1 MEDVPPSYDFAVDR
15 EVWRI
20 VAPWISSSDLC
31 SACLVS
37 KKWHVIFIP
46 FLWGDPA
53 SHFGTENDA
62 VYVALTRFKRTLKKA
77 RATVRQLTHTLQLPP
92 ALSEIYGGPNPTWLR
107 DVLEYLPNL
116 QSLIVS
122 RLPFFDHHSL
132 LALRHSSTSRRL
144 SFDESEEEIALYGL
158 KLLLAVREP
167 NSTSA
172 SLAEALRHFPQLV
185 YLDLSY
191 TTPARDA
198 SVLAALSNLYDLQVV
213 KLRGVGLRDGE
224 AEVLANSIGTRV
236 RLLDVSENYLT
247 DMAVRS
253 LLQACFLP
261 AERSAN
267 ANRPNGRQVEDWPVG
282 IAPGPDFL
290 SLDTLR
296 SEQLDQEL
304 LKQLMNPLTGRLAF
318 EDIPH
323 RGLTHLYIADN
334 NLSVEGL
341 SSLLKTTRLH
351 ILDGGTVDTVKIIA
365 RTVSLSSPT
374 GYRDEI
380 SFPGA
385 EKLIPI
391 LSTYASNN
399 LTYLRLDHAV
409 VTQRLQLRDAPSPTS
424 SVAELSTPI
433 TSAAELPPEERI
445 VFEAPAPAHYPAE
458 MPSQREPIYELP
470 ADSAFPKYE
479 LPGDCI
485 HFALS
490 PPIGEAPVPSRT
502 ASQERLKPIKGEG
515 AFAPEAVVDENGHSN
530 EEDSTDEEVIL
541 NASGTGRT
549 VRKHPTVPDEPA
561 SNSGGASPASPPLA
575 RVSPIS
581 PSQPPLPS
589 TLRMARMETILRKR
603 PVGISTKAHPSI
615 PNSGALETQSQHI
628 PEFHP
633 SALPHLRTLV
643 LTNVPASVPQSSP
656 IIPALRTF
664 VSACA
669 DEAQLALLRAKTN
682 YSLPPGRSRQAAE
695 VHHAWSLFAL
705 SLIVLEIAPIQLEAK
720 NSIPRSKTVKGWQHL
735 RQRMSMSKS
744 STGDPDSETF
754 WSAAENDFSFF
765 GEEGEERDECGIYQ
779 HDPDKYFP
787 TARLDDKIFVSQE
800 DLRHA
805 ASQRPSSPHGSLRSF
820 ENGSTLI
827 RGPAVLQSPR
837 NLPLGRNRRSSSSTS
852 GRDRESIIAEMAGSI
867 PTSNPVLKP
876 QTPVKP
882 DEPML
887 DVITELAK
895 FRREKKAE
903 YEAALLRWRI
913 ANNPHRMANGADT
926 QSTVAEDKD
935 LPFIEGHWKGE
946 IKVVRN
952 AAPKGRTGV
961 VDVYGNYFEKGYLYP

>member
-1 MEDVPPSYDFAVDR
+1 MEDVPPSYDSAIDR
-15 EVWRI
+15 EVWKI
-20 VAPWISSSDLC
+20 VAPWIPSSDLC

-37 KKWHVIFIP
+37 KKWHTIFIP

-53 SHFGTENDA
+53 SHFGVQNDA
-62 VYVALTRFKRTLKKA
+62 VYVALTRFKRTLKRA
-77 RATVRQLTHTLQLPP
+77 RATVRQLTHTLHLPP
-92 ALSEIYGGPNPTWLR
+92 ALSEIYGGPNPFWLR

-116 QSLIVS
+116 QSLVVS
-122 RLPFFDHHSL
+122 KLPFFDHQSL
-132 LALRHSSTSRRL
+132 LALRHSSTTRRL
-144 SFDESEEEIALYGL
+144 SIDDSEDEIPLYGL

-167 NSTSA
+167 NATSV

-191 TTPARDA
+191 TTPAKDA
-198 SVLAALSNLYDLQVV
+198 SVLATLSNLYDLQVL

-224 AEVLANSIGTRV
+224 AEVLANAIGPRV
-236 RLLDVSENYLT
+236 RLLDISENMLT

-261 AERSAN
+261 ADRHLN
-267 ANRPNGRQVEDWPVG
+267 AGRANGRQVEDWPIG

-290 SLDTLR
+290 SLDSLR

-304 LKQLMNPLTGRLAF
+304 LKQLTSPLTGRLAF

-351 ILDGGTVDTVKIIA
+351 VLDGGTVDTVKTIA
-365 RTVSLSSPT
+365 RTISLSSPT
-374 GYRDEI
+374 GYRDET

-409 VTQRLQLRDAPSPTS
+409 ITQKPHSRDVPSPTS
-424 SVAELSTPI
+424 SIAELPTPI

-445 VFEAPAPAHYPAE
+445 VFEAPASARYAVE
-458 MPSQREPIYELP
+458 MPSEREPVFELP
-470 ADSAFPKYE
+470 ADSAFPRYE
-479 LPGDCI
+479 LAGDCI

-490 PPIGEAPVPSRT
+490 PPIGEAPMPSLT
-502 ASQERLKPIKGEG
+502 ASEERLKPVRGDG
-515 AFAPEAVVDENGHSN
+515 AFAPEVVVNGDGHLSG
-530 EEDSTDEEVIL
+530 EDSSDEEIIL
-541 NASGTGRT
+541 NASGTGMT
-549 VRKHPTVPDEPA
+549 ARKAPTAPNPTPSKAVQ
-561 SNSGGASPASPPLA
+561 
-575 RVSPIS
+575 PIS
-581 PSQPPLPS
+581 TSSQAVTANPVDRSKQTLPS
-589 TLRMARMETILRKR
+589 TRRIARMETILRKR
-603 PVGISTKAHPSI
+603 PVAIFTQAEPNGSNSTTFTPQR
-615 PNSGALETQSQHI
+615 LQSV
-628 PEFHP
+628 EFHP
-633 SALPHLRTLV
+633 STLPHLRTLI

-656 IIPALRTF
+656 VIPALSKLI
-664 VSACA
+664 SACA

-695 VHHAWSLFAL
+695 VHHARSLFAL
-705 SLIVLEIAPIQLEAK
+705 SLIVLEIAPIQSEVKSSVARFGTL
-720 NSIPRSKTVKGWQHL
+720 KGWQHL
-735 RQRMSMSKS
+735 RQRISMSKS
-744 STGDPDSETF
+744 STGDHDSENL

-765 GEEGEERDECGIYQ
+765 GEEGEEQDECGIYQ
-779 HDPDKYFP
+779 HDPEKYFP
-787 TARLDDKIFVSQE
+787 TAHLDDKILVSHE
-800 DLRHA
+800 DLRSGN
-805 ASQRPSSPHGSLRSF
+805 SQAPSSPHGSLRSF
-820 ENGSTLI
+820 ENGSTLM
-827 RGPAVLQSPR
+827 RSPTLLQSPR

-852 GRDRESIIAEMAGSI
+852 GRDRESIMAEVAGSI
-867 PTSNPVLKP
+867 PTSNPVAHP

-882 DEPML
+882 DEPVL
-887 DVITELAK
+887 DVVAELAK

-903 YEAALLRWRI
+903 YEAALLQWRI
-913 ANNPHRMANGADT
+913 TNNPHRTMTGVVANGTAAD
-926 QSTVAEDKD
+926 EKD
-935 LPFIEGHWKGE
+935 VPFVEGHWKGE

>member
-1 MEDVPPSYDFAVDR
+1 MEDVPPSYEFAVDR

-20 VAPWISSSDLC
+20 VAPWIPSSDLC

-37 KKWHVIFIP
+37 KKWHSIFIP

-53 SHFGTENDA
+53 SHFGAENDA

-77 RATVRQLTHTLQLPP
+77 RASVRQLTHTLHLPP
-92 ALSEIYGGPNPTWLR
+92 ALSEIYGGPNLTWLR
-107 DVLEYLPNL
+107 DVLEYLPHL

-122 RLPFFDHHSL
+122 KLPFFDHHSL

-144 SFDESEEEIALYGL
+144 SFDDKEDEIPLYGL
-158 KLLLAVREP
+158 KLLLAAREP

-198 SVLAALSNLYDLQVV
+198 SVLAALSNLYDLQVL

-236 RLLDVSENYLT
+236 RLLDISQNLLT

-253 LLQACFLP
+253 LLEACFLP
-261 AERSAN
+261 ADRHVNTS
-267 ANRPNGRQVEDWPVG
+267 RPNGRQVEDWPIG

-290 SLDTLR
+290 SLETLR

-341 SSLLKTTRLH
+341 SSLLKTTKLH
-351 ILDGGTVDTVKIIA
+351 VLDGGTVDTVKTIA
-365 RTVSLSSPT
+365 RTISLSSPT

-399 LTYLRLDHAV
+399 LTYLRLDHAI
-409 VTQRLQLRDAPSPTS
+409 VTQRLQSRDAPSPT
-424 SVAELSTPI
+424 LSIVDLTPPI
-433 TSAAELPPEERI
+433 TSAAELPPEERV
-445 VFEAPAPAHYPAE
+445 VFEAPAPAHYPVE
-458 MPSQREPIYELP
+458 MPSEREPIYELP
-470 ADSAFPKYE
+470 AEPATTRFE
-479 LPGDCI
+479 LAGDCI

-490 PPIGEAPVPSRT
+490 PPVGEAPVPSRT
-502 ASQERLKPIKGEG
+502 ASQERLRPVKGDG
-515 AFAPEAVVDENGHSN
+515 AFAPEAVVNGDEHQHDEVS
-530 EEDSTDEEVIL
+530 SDEEVIL

-549 VRKHPTVPDEPA
+549 SGRHPSAPSRAPIKPADISPDSPHPTTA
-561 SNSGGASPASPPLA
+561 TPASPLTD
-575 RVSPIS
+575 S
-581 PSQPPLPS
+581 LPS
-589 TLRMARMETILRKR
+589 TLRLARIETILRKR
-603 PVGISTKAHPSI
+603 PVGISTRADPDTSS
-615 PNSGALETQSQHI
+615 NTALTPQGSPI
-628 PEFHP
+628 PELHP

-656 IIPALRTF
+656 IIPNLRKLI
-664 VSACA
+664 SACA

-695 VHHAWSLFAL
+695 VHHAQSLFAL
-705 SLIVLEIAPIQLEAK
+705 SLIVLEIAPIQLETK
-720 NSIPRSKTVKGWQHL
+720 NSIARSGTVKGWRHL

-765 GEEGEERDECGIYQ
+765 GEEGEEQDECGIYQ

-787 TARLDDKIFVSQE
+787 TAHLDDKIVV
-800 DLRHA
+800 
-805 ASQRPSSPHGSLRSF
+805 ASDDHTPSSPHGSLRSL
-820 ENGSTLI
+820 ENGLTLM
-827 RGPAVLQSPR
+827 RSPTLLHSPR
-837 NLPLGRNRRSSSSTS
+837 NLPLGRNRRSSSSGS
-852 GRDRESIIAEMAGSI
+852 GRDRESIMGETTGSI
-867 PTSNPVLKP
+867 PKSNPIAKP

-887 DVITELAK
+887 DVVAELAK

-903 YEAALLRWRI
+903 YEAALLQWRI
-913 ANNPHRMANGADT
+913 ANNPHRTMNGGVVNGTTTD
-926 QSTVAEDKD
+926 EKD
-935 LPFIEGHWKGE
+935 LPFVEGHWKGE
-946 IKVVRN
+946 IRSSGCVWELFR
-952 AAPKGRTGV
+952 KGV
-961 VDVYGNYFEKGYLYP
+961 SVPMIANVQ

>member
-15 EVWRI
+15 EVWKI
-20 VAPWISSSDLC
+20 VAHWIPSSDLC

-37 KKWHVIFIP
+37 NKWHSIFIP

-53 SHFGTENDA
+53 SHFGAENDA

-77 RATVRQLTHTLQLPP
+77 RPTVRQLTHTLQLPP

-144 SFDESEEEIALYGL
+144 SFDESEDEIPLYGL
-158 KLLLAVREP
+158 KLLLAGREP
-167 NSTSA
+167 NSTSI

-198 SVLAALSNLYDLQVV
+198 SVLAALSNLYDLQVL
-213 KLRGVGLRDGE
+213 KLRGVGLRDME

-261 AERSAN
+261 PERHPHAN
-267 ANRPNGRQVEDWPVG
+267 HPHSRQVEDWPVG

-323 RGLTHLYIADN
+323 QGLTHLYITDN

-351 ILDGGTVDTVKIIA
+351 VLDGGTVDTIKTIA
-365 RTVSLSSPT
+365 RTISLSSPT

-391 LSTYASNN
+391 LSTHASNN

-409 VTQRLQLRDAPSPTS
+409 VTQRLHSRDAPSPIS
-424 SVAELSTPI
+424 SEGVLPTPI

-445 VFEAPAPAHYPAE
+445 VFEAPASVHYSVE
-458 MPSQREPIYELP
+458 MPSEREPIYELP

-490 PPIGEAPVPSRT
+490 PPVGEAPIPSRT
-502 ASQERLKPIKGEG
+502 ASQERLKAVKGGG
-515 AFAPEAVVDENGHSN
+515 AFAPEVVVSGNGHLN
-530 EEDSTDEEVIL
+530 DEDSCDEEVIL

-549 VRKHPTVPDEPA
+549 AGKPPTA
-561 SNSGGASPASPPLA
+561 SDGTLSNT
-575 RVSPIS
+575 VEIS
-581 PSQPPLPS
+581 PDSAHPATATSVPPSKRALPS
-589 TLRMARMETILRKR
+589 TLRIARMEILLRKR
-603 PVGISTKAHPSI
+603 PMGISAKAVLG
-615 PNSGALETQSQHI
+615 NSNYSALTMQGQQI

-633 SALPHLRTLV
+633 SALPHLRALV

-656 IIPALRTF
+656 VFPALRKLI
-664 VSACA
+664 SACA

-695 VHHAWSLFAL
+695 EHHARSLFAL
-705 SLIVLEIAPIQLEAK
+705 SLIVLEIAPFQLEAK
-720 NSIPRSKTVKGWQHL
+720 TNLARLGTVKGWQHL
-735 RQRMSMSKS
+735 GQRTAMSKS

-765 GEEGEERDECGIYQ
+765 GEEGEEQDECGIYQ

-787 TARLDDKIFVSQE
+787 TANVNDKIFVSPQ
-800 DLRHA
+800 DLISGA
-805 ASQRPSSPHGSLRSF
+805 NQMPSSPHGSFRSL
-820 ENGSTLI
+820 ENGATLM
-827 RGPAVLQSPR
+827 RSPTVLQSPR
-837 NLPLGRNRRSSSSTS
+837 HLPLGRNRRSSSSTS
-852 GRDRESIIAEMAGSI
+852 GRDRESIMAEMGGSI
-867 PTSNPVLKP
+867 PTSNPAAKP
-876 QTPVKP
+876 QTPTKP

-887 DVITELAK
+887 DVVAELAK

-903 YEAALLRWRI
+903 YEAAMLQWRI
-913 ANNPHRMANGADT
+913 ANNPHSAANGADAKDAVT
-926 QSTVAEDKD
+926 EDKD
-935 LPFIEGHWKGE
+935 VPFIEGHWKGE

>member
-1 MEDVPPSYDFAVDR
+1 MEDVPPSYEFAVDR
-15 EVWRI
+15 EVWKI
-20 VAPWISSSDLC
+20 VAPWIPSTDLC

-37 KKWHVIFIP
+37 KKWHGIFIP
-46 FLWGDPA
+46 FLWGNPA
-53 SHFGTENDA
+53 SHFGAHNDA

-122 RLPFFDHHSL
+122 KLPFFDHHSL
-132 LALRHSSTSRRL
+132 LALRHSSTSRRS
-144 SFDESEEEIALYGL
+144 SFDETEDEIPLYGL

-167 NSTSA
+167 NSTSV

-198 SVLAALSNLYDLQVV
+198 SVLAALSNLYDLQVL

-236 RLLDVSENYLT
+236 RLLDISENYLT

-253 LLQACFLP
+253 LLQACFFPADRLP
-261 AERSAN
+261 N

-351 ILDGGTVDTVKIIA
+351 VLDGGTVDTVKTIA
-365 RTVSLSSPT
+365 RTISLSSPT

-391 LSTYASNN
+391 LSTYASSN

-409 VTQRLQLRDAPSPTS
+409 ITQKLQSRDSHSPTS
-424 SVAELSTPI
+424 SIAELPTPI
-433 TSAAELPPEERI
+433 TSAAELPPEERV
-445 VFEAPAPAHYPAE
+445 VFEVPASVRHPVE
-458 MPSQREPIYELP
+458 MPSDREPIYELP
-470 ADSAFPKYE
+470 ADSAFPKHE

-490 PPIGEAPVPSRT
+490 PPIGEAPVLSRSE
-502 ASQERLKPIKGEG
+502 SQERLKPVRGEG
-515 AFAPEAVVDENGHSN
+515 PFAPEVVVNGNSRSSDEDLS
-530 EEDSTDEEVIL
+530 DEEVVL

-549 VRKHPTVPDEPA
+549 APK
-561 SNSGGASPASPPLA
+561 PPNA
-575 RVSPIS
+575 PNGIPSKAIEANPVSPLVATTPVP
-581 PSQPPLPS
+581 PSKPPLPS
-589 TLRMARMETILRKR
+589 TLRIARIETILRKR
-603 PVGISTKAHPSI
+603 PVGISTQVESSI
-615 PNSGALETQSQHI
+615 PDNSALTPQGHQI

-643 LTNVPASVPQSSP
+643 LTNVPTSVPQSSLV
-656 IIPALRTF
+656 IPALRRLI
-664 VSACA
+664 SACA

-695 VHHAWSLFAL
+695 VHHARSLFAL
-705 SLIVLEIAPIQLEAK
+705 SLIVLEIAPIQLEGK
-720 NSIPRSKTVKGWQHL
+720 NSIARSGTLKGWQHL
-735 RQRMSMSKS
+735 RQRISMSKS

-765 GEEGEERDECGIYQ
+765 GEEGEEQDECGIYQ

-787 TARLDDKIFVSQE
+787 TAHLDDKIFVSQE
-800 DLRHA
+800 DFRNG
-805 ASQRPSSPHGSLRSF
+805 ASQAPNSPRGSLRSL

-827 RGPAVLQSPR
+827 RSPTLLHSPR

-852 GRDRESIIAEMAGSI
+852 GKDRESIVAEMTGSV
-867 PTSNPVLKP
+867 PTSNPVAKP

-887 DVITELAK
+887 DVVAELAK

-903 YEAALLRWRI
+903 HEAALLQWRI
-913 ANNPHRMANGADT
+913 ANNPYRADGAISN
-926 QSTVAEDKD
+926 STAAEDKD
-935 LPFIEGHWKGE
+935 LPFVEGHWKGE

>member
-1 MEDVPPSYDFAVDR
+1 MEDVPPSYEFAVDR

-20 VAPWISSSDLC
+20 VAPWIPSSDLC

-37 KKWHVIFIP
+37 KKWHSIFIP

-53 SHFGTENDA
+53 SHFGVENDA

-77 RATVRQLTHTLQLPP
+77 RASVRQLTHTLHLPP
-92 ALSEIYGGPNPTWLR
+92 ALSEIYGGPNSTWLR
-107 DVLEYLPNL
+107 DVLEYLPHL

-122 RLPFFDHHSL
+122 KLPFFDHHSL

-144 SFDESEEEIALYGL
+144 SFDDEEDEIPLYGL
-158 KLLLAVREP
+158 KLLLATREP

-198 SVLAALSNLYDLQVV
+198 SVLAALSNLYDLQVL

-224 AEVLANSIGTRV
+224 AEVLANSIKTRV
-236 RLLDVSENYLT
+236 RLLDVSENLLT

-261 AERSAN
+261 ADRHAN
-267 ANRPNGRQVEDWPVG
+267 ANRPNGRQVEDWPIG

-290 SLDTLR
+290 SLETLR

-351 ILDGGTVDTVKIIA
+351 VLDGGTVDTVKTIA
-365 RTVSLSSPT
+365 RTISLSSPT

-409 VTQRLQLRDAPSPTS
+409 VTQRLQSRDVPSPTS
-424 SVAELSTPI
+424 SIVELTIPI
-433 TSAAELPPEERI
+433 TSTAELPPEERV
-445 VFEAPAPAHYPAE
+445 VFEAPAPAHYPVE
-458 MPSQREPIYELP
+458 MPSERDPIYELP
-470 ADSAFPKYE
+470 AESAAPRFE
-479 LPGDCI
+479 LAGDCI

-490 PPIGEAPVPSRT
+490 PPVGDAPLPSRT
-502 ASQERLKPIKGEG
+502 ASQERLKPVKGDG
-515 AFAPEAVVDENGHSN
+515 AFAPEVVVNDN
-530 EEDSTDEEVIL
+530 EHQDDKVSSDEEVIL

-549 VRKHPTVPDEPA
+549 SRRHPSVPNRAPIKSVNIKPVDINPDSPHPA
-561 SNSGGASPASPPLA
+561 TATP
-575 RVSPIS
+575 VSPLTNPP
-581 PSQPPLPS
+581 PSALHI
-589 TLRMARMETILRKR
+589 ARMETILRKR
-603 PVGISTKAHPSI
+603 PVGISARTDLDTSNNTTLTPQGYPIS
-615 PNSGALETQSQHI
+615 
-628 PEFHP
+628 EFHP

-643 LTNVPASVPQSSP
+643 LTNVPASVPQSSSV
-656 IIPALRTF
+656 IPNLRKLI
-664 VSACA
+664 SACA

-695 VHHAWSLFAL
+695 VHHARSLFAL

-720 NSIPRSKTVKGWQHL
+720 NNIARSGPLKGWRHL

-765 GEEGEERDECGIYQ
+765 GEEGEEQDECGIYQ

-787 TARLDDKIFVSQE
+787 TAHLDDKFFVPSE
-800 DLRHA
+800 DHV
-805 ASQRPSSPHGSLRSF
+805 PSSPHGSLRSL
-820 ENGSTLI
+820 ENGLTLM
-827 RGPAVLQSPR
+827 RSPTVLQSPR

-852 GRDRESIIAEMAGSI
+852 GRDRDSIMAEVTGSI
-867 PTSNPVLKP
+867 PTSNPVAKP
-876 QTPVKP
+876 QTPVKA
-882 DEPML
+882 DEPTL
-887 DVITELAK
+887 DVVAELAK

-903 YEAALLRWRI
+903 YEAALLQWRI
-913 ANNPHRMANGADT
+913 ANNPHRTVNAVVVNGTTTD
-926 QSTVAEDKD
+926 EKD
-935 LPFIEGHWKGE
+935 LPFVEGHWKGE
-946 IKVVRN
+946 IRVVRN

>member
-1 MEDVPPSYDFAVDR
+1 MEDVPPSYEFAVDR
-15 EVWRI
+15 EVWKI
-20 VAPWISSSDLC
+20 VAPWIPSSDLC

-37 KKWHVIFIP
+37 KKWHSIFIP

-53 SHFGTENDA
+53 SHFGVENDA
-62 VYVALTRFKRTLKKA
+62 VYVALTRFKRTLKRA
-77 RATVRQLTHTLQLPP
+77 RATVRQLTHTLHLPP

-107 DVLEYLPNL
+107 DVLEYLPDL

-122 RLPFFDHHSL
+122 KLPFFDHHSL
-132 LALRHSSTSRRL
+132 LALRHSSTARRL
-144 SFDESEEEIALYGL
+144 SFDDSEEEIPLFGL
-158 KLLLAVREP
+158 KLLLAAREP
-167 NSTSA
+167 NSTSV

-198 SVLAALSNLYDLQVV
+198 SVLAALSNLYDLQVL

-236 RLLDVSENYLT
+236 RLLDVSENLLT

-261 AERSAN
+261 ADRPPN
-267 ANRPNGRQVEDWPVG
+267 ANRPNGRQVEDWPIG

-290 SLDTLR
+290 SLDSLR

-351 ILDGGTVDTVKIIA
+351 VLDGGTVDTVKTIA
-365 RTVSLSSPT
+365 RTISLSSPT

-391 LSTYASNN
+391 VSTYASNN

-409 VTQRLQLRDAPSPTS
+409 VTQKLQSRDAPSPTS
-424 SVAELSTPI
+424 SIAELPTPI
-433 TSAAELPPEERI
+433 TSAAELPPEERM
-445 VFEAPAPAHYPAE
+445 VFEAPAPVHYPVE
-458 MPSQREPIYELP
+458 MPSEREPIFELP

-502 ASQERLKPIKGEG
+502 ASQERLKPVKGDG
-515 AFAPEAVVDENGHSN
+515 AFAPEVVVNGNGHPSD
-530 EEDSTDEEVIL
+530 EDSSDEEVVL

-549 VRKHPTVPDEPA
+549 ARHTPTAPNGIPSKAEEI
-561 SNSGGASPASPPLA
+561 SPASPHPA
-575 RVSPIS
+575 TATPVSPS
-581 PSQPPLPS
+581 KVPLLS
-589 TLRMARMETILRKR
+589 TVRNARMDTILRKR
-603 PVGISTKAHPSI
+603 PIGISTKIEPSVA
-615 PNSGALETQSQHI
+615 NKSALAPQGQQI
-628 PEFHP
+628 QVFHP
-633 SALPHLRTLV
+633 SALPHLRTLI
-643 LTNVPASVPQSSP
+643 LTNVPTSVPQSSP
-656 IIPALRTF
+656 VIPALRKF
-664 VSACA
+664 ISACA

-695 VHHAWSLFAL
+695 IHHARSLFAL
-705 SLIVLEIAPIQLEAK
+705 SLIVLEITPIQLEAK
-720 NSIPRSKTVKGWQHL
+720 NGVARSATLKGWQHL

-765 GEEGEERDECGIYQ
+765 GEEGEEQVECGIYQ
-779 HDPDKYFP
+779 HDPEKYFP
-787 TARLDDKIFVSQE
+787 TAHLDDKIFVSQE
-800 DLRHA
+800 DPRNGGSLA
-805 ASQRPSSPHGSLRSF
+805 PSSPHGSLRSL
-820 ENGSTLI
+820 ENGSALI
-827 RGPAVLQSPR
+827 RSPTLLQSPR

-852 GRDRESIIAEMAGSI
+852 GRNRESIMAEMAGSI
-867 PTSNPVLKP
+867 PTSNPVANP

-887 DVITELAK
+887 DVVGELAK

-903 YEAALLRWRI
+903 YEAALLQWRI
-913 ANNPHRMANGADT
+913 ANNPHRTVNGALANAIVTD
-926 QSTVAEDKD
+926 DRD
-935 LPFIEGHWKGE
+935 LPFVEGHWKGE
-946 IKVVRN
+946 IRVVRN